1 MVFSQGTL
9 QQQQSI
15 LSLTL
20 VHNLCF
26 RKRFVYVVHCPNG
39 PTLDAP
45 LTVDP
50 SGVYFRREGYGG
62 HFLCGASPEKVC

>member
-1 MVFSQGTL
+1 MT
-9 QQQQSI
+9 I
-15 LSLTL
+15 